1 MLTYYRYIYIIRFS
15 CLVKISKIYN
25 VEGKNMSDIS
35 KKVIEL
41 VAECADVEVDEI
53 KYDSR
58 FIEDLNFDSIKIV
71 EFLVMIEDIFNIKI
85 DDMMEYMESFT
96 TVENF
101 TTYVRDLVER

>member
-1 MLTYYRYIYIIRFS
+1 
-15 CLVKISKIYN
+15 
-25 VEGKNMSDIS
+25 MSDIS